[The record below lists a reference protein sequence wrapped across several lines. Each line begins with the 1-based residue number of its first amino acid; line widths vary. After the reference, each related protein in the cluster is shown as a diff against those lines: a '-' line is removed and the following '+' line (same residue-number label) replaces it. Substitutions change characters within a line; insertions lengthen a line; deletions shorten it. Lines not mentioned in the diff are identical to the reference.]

1 MRFYPIML
9 TLEGRRAVV
18 VGGGQVAS
26 RKVVGLLESGARV
39 VVISP
44 ELEEVLKELVS
55 QGHVEWISQPFDES
69 LLDDYPDAMLIFGAT
84 NRNEVN
90 VRIHDAAVN
99 RKIPC
104 NIADVPSL
112 CTFAVPAVITQGD
125 LLIAVS
131 TGGSSPALA
140 RRIRQELEKH
150 FGPEYAELTKLMGE
164 LRKQVLAMGSSSD
177 ENKKLFR
184 AIVDSEILAAL
195 RDNDKDRAMEI
206 LRGLLPGEVDPEAA
220 MDDRP

>member
-1 MRFYPIML
+1 VRFYPIML

-18 VGGGQVAS
+18 VGGGNVAS
-26 RKVVGLLESGARV
+26 RKVAGLLESGARV

-44 ELEEVLKELVS
+44 ELEEVLKGLISE
-55 QGHVEWISQPFDES
+55 GHVEWIPQAFDES
-69 LLDDYPDAMLIFGAT
+69 LLDEYPDAALIFGAT

-90 VRIHDAAVN
+90 VRIYEAAAK

-140 RRIRQELEKH
+140 RRIRQELEQH

-164 LRKQVLAMGSSSD
+164 LRKQILAMGSSSD

-184 AIVDSEILAAL
+184 AIVNSEVLAAL
-195 RDNDKDRAMEI
+195 RANDKDRAFEI
-206 LRGLLPGEVDPEAA
+206 LRGLVPGEVDLAAA
-220 MDDRP
+220 ME